1 MRIEC
6 KVSTKANVRRLNIP
20 LFINYGQENLNKKLI
35 QAELNITQIKPTYVY
50 EKWLIRSN

>member
-50 EKWLIRSN
+50 EKRLIRSN

>member
-35 QAELNITQIKPTYVY
+35 QAELNTTQIQPFCIH
-50 EKWLIRSN
+50 EKRLIRSN